1 MKDKKVSGFHDFV
14 LHTGDER
21 QNNGK
26 VSQNVFHRGY
36 ERQKGKWI
44 PSFCPSYGR

>member
-21 QNNGK
+21 QNNEK
-26 VSQNVFHRGY
+26 MIENVFHRGY

-44 PSFCPSYGR
+44 P